1 MFRVLNVSLMVL
13 TLTAVAGMS
22 APPAKAQSDSNTN
35 QPVGQGDNY
44 SKQELKTYALA
55 ALEVQEINQA
65 YVEQLSSVQGTE
77 AKEELR
83 KVTMDRI
90 IEAIRDTGITLKKYN
105 RITVQSGDNPELSRQ
120 ISRLIEEV
128 K

>member
-1 MFRVLNVSLMVL
+1 MLRILNASLMAL
-13 TLTAVAGMS
+13 TLLAAAGMS
-22 APPAKAQSDSNTN
+22 APPAQAQSGSDVNE
-35 QPVGQGDNY
+35 PVGQGYNY

-55 ALEVQEINQA
+55 ALEVQQINQA

-90 IEAIRDTGITLKKYN
+90 IQAIRDTGITLKKYN

-120 ISRLIEEV
+120 ISQLIEEV

>member
-1 MFRVLNVSLMVL
+1 MFRFFKVSLMVL
-13 TLTAVAGMS
+13 SLLAVAGMN
-22 APPAKAQSDSNTN
+22 APLAQAQSGSEVN
-35 QPVGQGDNY
+35 QPAGEGYNY
-44 SKQELKTYALA
+44 SEQELKTYALA
-55 ALEVQEINQA
+55 ALEVQQINQA

-105 RITVQSGDNPELSRQ
+105 RITVQSGDNPELARE
-120 ISRLIEEV
+120 ISRLMAEV

>member
-1 MFRVLNVSLMVL
+1 MFRILNVSLTVVAL
-13 TLTAVAGMS
+13 FAVTALS
-22 APPAKAQSDSNTN
+22 APPASAQSGSNAN
-35 QPVGQGDNY
+35 QPVGQGYNY
-44 SKQELKTYALA
+44 SEQELKTYAVA
-55 ALEVQEINQA
+55 ALEVQTINQA
-65 YVEQLSSVQGTE
+65 YVEQLSTVQGAE

-90 IEAIRDTGITLKKYN
+90 IQAIRDTGITLKKYN

-120 ISRLIEEV
+120 ISQLMEEV